1 MDDGSWKMEDG
12 SWELGDFLRVYERNQ
27 IQMQKSITKKIPIF

>member
-1 MDDGSWKMEDG
+1 MEDG

-27 IQMQKSITKKIPIF
+27 IQMQKSITKKFPIF